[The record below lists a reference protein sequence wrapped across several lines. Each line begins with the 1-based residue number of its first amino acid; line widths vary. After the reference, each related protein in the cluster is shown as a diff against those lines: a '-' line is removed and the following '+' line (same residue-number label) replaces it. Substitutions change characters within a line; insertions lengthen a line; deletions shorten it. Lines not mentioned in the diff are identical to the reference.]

1 MTSET
6 LSNGI
11 DANSKYNHKNLPSN
25 FIGLSTIKN
34 APESDVKAF
43 VKSHGGHTVIKS
55 VRLNN
60 SISFFF
66 FFFFFLLTI
75 P

>member
-1 MTSET
+1 MSSET

-11 DANSKYNHKNLPSN
+11 DANSKYNYNNLPSN
-25 FIGLSTIKN
+25 FIGLNTIEN

-55 VRLNN
+55 VRILPNH
-60 SISFFF
+60 STGFFF
-66 FFFFFLLTI
+66 C
-75 P
+75 